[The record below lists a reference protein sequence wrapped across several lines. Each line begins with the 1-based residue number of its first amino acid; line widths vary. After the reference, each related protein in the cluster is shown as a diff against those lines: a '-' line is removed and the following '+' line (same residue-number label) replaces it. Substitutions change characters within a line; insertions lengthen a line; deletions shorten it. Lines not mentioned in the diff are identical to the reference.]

1 MTMTVSK
8 DQKQKLRKKL
18 RAAKRAPVTKG
29 IDSKLF
35 KLANK
40 DSNANKPLSIEYKI
54 PPLPPN
60 LLQDAV
66 NMFEENMGIM
76 YQNSSWGLDLKDKRD
91 ELRHQNAR
99 FLLVHDNKADSN
111 NGKDKNTMVG
121 YCHFRF
127 ENDDED
133 EPTEAVVYV
142 YELQVSSKYQHCGIG
157 RRLMELTHEIARRA
171 GLKKVMLTVF
181 TANDAALR
189 FYKNLGY
196 VIDTISPSM
205 GGQQCDYEIM
215 SIVLDQMPSEPC

>member
-1 MTMTVSK
+1 MTLSK

-18 RAAKRAPVTKG
+18 RAAKHAPVTKG

-35 KLANK
+35 VLANK
-40 DSNANKPLSIEYKI
+40 DSTANRPLSIQYKL

-66 NMFEENMGIM
+66 TMFKENMGVL

-91 ELRHQNAR
+91 ELRHKNAR
-99 FLLVHDNKADSN
+99 FLFVHNNQADDSD
-111 NGKDKNTMVG
+111 GKDSGEMVG

-157 RRLMELTHEIARRA
+157 RRLMELIHEIAIRA
-171 GLKKVMLTVF
+171 ALKKVMLTVF
-181 TANDAALR
+181 TANDAALS
-189 FYKNLGY
+189 FYKKLGY
-196 VIDTISPSM
+196 VIDDISPSM
-205 GGQQCDYEIM
+205 GGQKADYEIM
-215 SIVLDQMPSEPC
+215 SIVLDQMPSELS